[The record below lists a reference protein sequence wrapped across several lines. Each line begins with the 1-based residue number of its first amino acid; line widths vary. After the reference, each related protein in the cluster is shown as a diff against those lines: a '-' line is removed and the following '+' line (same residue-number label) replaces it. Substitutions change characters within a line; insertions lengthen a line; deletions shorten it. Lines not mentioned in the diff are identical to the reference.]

1 MFVFV
6 LLYSVGTKVAMH
18 KQRRGVV
25 PNQPEIAVSEIVEDI
40 HDSYRVSLAHVS
52 ATATTAFKDKALLDI
67 DLKQSEE
74 PSVRKAGQA

>member
-1 MFVFV
+1 
-6 LLYSVGTKVAMH
+6 MH
-18 KQRRGVV
+18 KQRRGAV

-52 ATATTAFKDKALLDI
+52 GTSTTAFKGKALLDI
-67 DLKQSEE
+67 DLKQREE